1 VKTPPDR
8 FRDEALSKALDDAIA
23 GNRAPFYDKMRR
35 GSGLPGPRFNQALVR
50 AFAGEVAKRGG
61 EADALLAA
69 LRAFHDENA
78 PFGHVDE
85 FLAILGVAGTGAR
98 AASDLKARKQLMEP
112 LMEAARDVR
121 SRVRVEVTTALIAIG
136 QVEGQ
141 AFGHTLRMWAED
153 EDAYV
158 VQAALEAAAHA
169 DLMPKLG
176 PEHVGAVLDRAYLRI
191 ANETRSGRRS
201 EAFNRLMRALAVLPA
216 AIVARYPQLAEL
228 LEKHTKTND
237 EDVRIALE
245 EVLPAIRKSR
255 AHDRAEALEIAL
267 KATKKPSRDPRWD
280 RLPGKRGRGR

>member
-1 VKTPPDR
+1 MKTPPDR
-8 FRDEALSKALDDAIA
+8 FRDEALGKALDDAIA
-23 GNRAPFYDKMRR
+23 GNRTALYDKMRR
-35 GSGLPGPRFNQALVR
+35 GSGLPGPRFNVALVK
-50 AFAGEVAKRGG
+50 AFAGEVAARGG
-61 EADALLAA
+61 QADALLAA

-85 FLAILGVAGTGAR
+85 FLAILGIAGTGAR
-98 AASDLKARKQLMEP
+98 AATDPKARKHLMDP
-112 LMEAARDVR
+112 LMDAARDVR
-121 SRVRVEVTTALIAIG
+121 SRIRVEVTNALIAIG
-136 QVEGQ
+136 HAEG
-141 AFGHTLRMWAED
+141 ATFGNTLRAWAED

-158 VQAALEAAAHA
+158 VQAALEAAAHP

-191 ANETRSGRRS
+191 ANESRSGRRS

-216 AIVARYPQLAEL
+216 TIVARYPQLADV

-237 EDVRIALE
+237 EDVRITLE